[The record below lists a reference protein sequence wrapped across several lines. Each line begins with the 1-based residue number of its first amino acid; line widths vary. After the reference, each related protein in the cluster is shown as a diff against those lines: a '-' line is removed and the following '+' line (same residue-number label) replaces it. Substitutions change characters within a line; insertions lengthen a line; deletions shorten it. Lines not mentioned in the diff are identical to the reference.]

1 MLFGWLERRR
11 RRQLLAAPFPADWV
25 DHLRLNVAVYQFL
38 TAAEQARLRDDLR
51 VFVAEKWWEGCG
63 GLTLSDE
70 VRVAIAAQA
79 CLLLLGVEH
88 DYYKHVRTILVYPSA
103 YRSPDGQVGPDGVV
117 REGIGRL
124 GEAWHRGP
132 VVLAWDEVRA
142 GGQNHRDGRNVV
154 MHEFAHQL
162 DFLDGLNDGTPPL
175 RDAEQYREWQRV
187 MTGEFDRLRADV
199 ERGRA
204 TLLDSYGATDPAEFF
219 AVATECFFEKP
230 RQMQERHSDVYAV
243 LRGYY
248 CQDPACWFARSDG
261 APHEVAAAVASV
273 RRRRGSRRRQH
284 ARKG

>member
-1 MLFGWLERRR
+1 MLFAWLKRRR
-11 RRQLLAAPFPADWV
+11 RRRLLAAPFPAVWLA
-25 DHLRLNVAVYQFL
+25 HLRRNVAAYEIL
-38 TAAEQARLRDDLR
+38 TEAEQARLRDDLR
-51 VFVAEKWWEGCG
+51 VFIAEKSWEGCG
-63 GLTLSDE
+63 GLTVTDE
-70 VRVAIAAQA
+70 IRVAIAAQA

-88 DYYKHVRTILVYPSA
+88 DYFERVRTILVYPTA
-103 YRSPDGQVGPDGVV
+103 YRSPDGEVGPDGVV

-154 MHEFAHQL
+154 LHEFAHQL
-162 DFLDGLNDGTPPL
+162 DFLDGLIDGTPPL

-187 MTGEFDRLRADV
+187 MTAEFDRLRADV

-204 TLLDSYGATDPAEFF
+204 TLLDAYGATNPGEFF

-230 RQMQERHSDVYAV
+230 RQLQEQHPEVYEV

-248 CQDPACWFARSDG
+248 CQDPACRFARLEGASPDG
-261 APHEVAAAVASV
+261 ERAVPSA
-273 RRRRGSRRRQH
+273 RHRRGSRRPH
-284 ARKG
+284 PRKR